1 MNALVRSF
9 FSDDFLLDFIF
20 NFALSATFALLL
32 VDLDCCGLLLVIT
45 DCLRGG

>member
-1 MNALVRSF
+1 MR

-32 VDLDCCGLLLVIT
+32 VDLDCCGLLLIIT
-45 DCLRGG
+45 DSLRGG